1 MTTSQMAQERIES
14 LAAEYRAKGYK
25 VSVRPSVDELPPFL
39 KEFRP
44 DIIATSPEGNVVIEV
59 KPYPQFDAEEAQE
72 LAKVVEQHPG
82 WRFDVMLVNPPV
94 APDVP
99 AQEHLADDEQVTRM
113 LENAETLSKEGHVE
127 AAGLI
132 AYSALETILRRLA
145 QSEAPQIE
153 RQSSARVLKEL
164 YSLGKIHPDAFEK
177 LLPLMEFRN
186 AVAHG
191 FKPRNAAPSIP
202 EMIDEIRHLQ
212 TAA

>member
-1 MTTSQMAQERIES
+1 MTTSQMAQEKIES
-14 LAAEYRAKGYK
+14 LAAEYRAKRYE
-25 VSVRPSVDELPPFL
+25 VRVRPSVDDLPSFL

-59 KPYPQFDAEEAQE
+59 KPYPQFDAEEARE
-72 LAKVVEQHPG
+72 LAEVVERNPG
-82 WRFDVMLVNPPV
+82 WRFDVMLLNPPV
-94 APDVP
+94 APDIP

-113 LENAETLSKEGHVE
+113 LNNAETLSKEGHVE
-127 AAGLI
+127 AAGLM

-153 RQSSARVLKEL
+153 RQASSRVLKEL

-191 FKPRNAAPSIP
+191 FQPRNAAPSIP

>member
-1 MTTSQMAQERIES
+1 MTTSQMAQEKIES
-14 LAAEYRAKGYK
+14 LAAEYRAKRYK
-25 VSVRPSVDELPPFL
+25 VSVRPSVDDLPSFL

-44 DIIATSPEGNVVIEV
+44 DIIAMSPEGNVVIEV
-59 KPYPQFDAEEAQE
+59 KPYPQFDAEEARE
-72 LAKVVEQHPG
+72 LAEVVERNPG

-94 APDVP
+94 APDIP
-99 AQEHLADDEQVTRM
+99 AQERLADDEQVTRM

-145 QSEAPQIE
+145 QSKAPQIE
-153 RQSSARVLKEL
+153 RQSSSRVLKEL
-164 YSLGKIHPDAFEK
+164 YSLGKIHPDTFEK

-191 FKPRNAAPSIP
+191 FRPRNAAPSIP